1 MTRRTF
7 SPLGVAGTFAM
18 PLVVLAA
25 AAAPGTAV
33 AAEHHSGSA
42 KVVHTVLRVR
52 GTDAGDKIA
61 LRLAAGQPGILQ
73 VDFGDDGSADRS
85 FGRAGISA
93 IDVNAGDGD
102 DAVRVDESNGVFTDV
117 IPTTISGG
125 DGNDTIAGGSGN
137 EILRGGDGDDVID
150 GNRGSDIGLLGD
162 GDDTFVWDP
171 GDGSDVV
178 EGQDGLDAMVF
189 NGAGVPEQVDLSAN
203 GSRLRF
209 FRTQGNVTMD
219 TAGVER
225 VDFNALGG
233 ADTVTV
239 NDLAGTDVTTVNVDL
254 AGALGGVTGDGQ
266 PDRVIV
272 NATDGDDALDVSGD
286 SAEVKV
292 SGLAATVRVLH
303 TESAN
308 DRLEVN
314 TFGGTDTVDSL
325 GLAAGT
331 IKLVVDGALVP

>member
-1 MTRRTF
+1 MTPTRTLF
-7 SPLGVAGTFAM
+7 FAL
-18 PLVVLAA
+18 PLVALAA
-25 AAAPGTAV
+25 AAAPGAAV
-33 AAEHHSGSA
+33 AAEHHLGSA
-42 KVVHTVLRVR
+42 KVVHDVLRVR
-52 GTDAGDKIA
+52 GTDAGDRIA
-61 LRLAAGQPGILQ
+61 LRLAAGQPGIVQ

-85 FGRAGISA
+85 FARAGIST
-93 IDVNAGDGD
+93 IDINAGDGD
-102 DAVRVDESNGVFTDV
+102 DAVRIDESHGAFTDV

-137 EILRGGDGDDVID
+137 ENLRGGDGHDVID
-150 GNRGSDIGLLGD
+150 GNRGSDIGLMGD

-178 EGQDGLDAMVF
+178 EGQDGADTMVF

-239 NDLAGTDVTTVNVDL
+239 NNLAGTDVTTVNVDL
-254 AGALGGVTGDGQ
+254 AGSLGGTTGDGQ

-272 NATDGDDALDVSGD
+272 NATDGDDARDVSGD
-286 SAEVKV
+286 SADVKV

-308 DRLEVN
+308 DRLDVN
-314 TFGGTDTVDSL
+314 TLGGTDTVGSG

-331 IKLVVDGALVP
+331 IKLVVDGTLVP

>member
-1 MTRRTF
+1 MTPTRTLF
-7 SPLGVAGTFAM
+7 FAL
-18 PLVVLAA
+18 PLVALAA
-25 AAAPGTAV
+25 GAAPGAAV

-42 KVVHTVLRVR
+42 KVVHDVLRVR

-85 FGRAGISA
+85 FARAGVLA
-93 IDVNAGDGD
+93 IDINAGDGD
-102 DAVRVDESNGVFTDV
+102 DAVRIDESNGALNVA
-117 IPTTISGG
+117 IPTIISGG
-125 DGNDTIAGGSGN
+125 DGNDTLAGGSGD

-150 GNRGSDIGLLGD
+150 GNRGNDIGLLGD

-233 ADTVTV
+233 ADTVTIH
-239 NDLAGTDVTTVNVDL
+239 DLAGTDVRIVNVDL
-254 AGALGGVTGDGQ
+254 AASLGGVTGDGQ

-272 NATDGDDALDVSGD
+272 NATNGNDALNVSGD
-286 SAEVKV
+286 SADVKV
-292 SGLAATVRVLH
+292 SGLAATVQVLH

-308 DRLEVN
+308 DRLEIN
-314 TFGGTDTVDSL
+314 TLGGTDTVDSV

-331 IKLVVDGALVP
+331 IKLVVNGVVVP